1 MCLSPETLQK
11 PQCRTCPLYSKIN
24 RVFGCKLK
32 VILLSKT
39 LVISS
44 ISISALKAPQLYH
57 HKMHI
62 YLRYSGKWR
71 RQIQSGSPV
80 LVSATLHIQSWYV
93 CLCWTPAH
101 HFSGICFSVV
111 ATVNTLWILICKLTN
126 FVCALGAFAL
136 KSSEEEGSKFPA
148 QCLCDNGQFVFECP
162 RS

>member
-1 MCLSPETLQK
+1 MCLSPETLQQ
-11 PQCRTCPLYSKIN
+11 PQCRTCSLYSKIN

-39 LVISS
+39 LVSVS
-44 ISISALKAPQLYH
+44 VLKAPPLYR
-57 HKMHI
+57 HKTHI

-80 LVSATLHIQSWYV
+80 LVSAMLHIQSCYV

-101 HFSGICFSVV
+101 HFSGSCFSVV
-111 ATVNTLWILICKLTN
+111 ATVNTMNLNLKTN

-136 KSSEEEGSKFPA
+136 ESS
-148 QCLCDNGQFVFECP
+148 
-162 RS
+162 